1 MACPENSC
9 RKKVI
14 LRKRDNTYDC
24 QNCNNVYER
33 WDPTYMINGYI
44 TDGIENTKVTF
55 YKDQGVQVFNGFPAE
70 KMNTL
75 LEYEDSEQAA
85 QIFEEAMYKPF
96 MMTIWARMDES
107 RSTLKYSATR
117 IERVDYDE
125 VNQNIIDRLKIYT
138 NKNR

>member
-1 MACPENSC
+1 
-9 RKKVI
+9 
-14 LRKRDNTYDC
+14 
-24 QNCNNVYER
+24 
-33 WDPTYMINGYI
+33 MINGYI

-96 MMTIWARMDES
+96 MMTI
-107 RSTLKYSATR
+107 
-117 IERVDYDE
+117 
-125 VNQNIIDRLKIYT
+125 
-138 NKNR
+138 